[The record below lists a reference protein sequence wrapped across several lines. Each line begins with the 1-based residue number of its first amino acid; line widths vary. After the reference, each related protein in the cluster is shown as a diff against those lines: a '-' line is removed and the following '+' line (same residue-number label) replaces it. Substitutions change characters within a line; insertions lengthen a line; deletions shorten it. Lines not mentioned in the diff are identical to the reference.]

1 LLHNR
6 NTPDALQIVNSS
18 ALKNINDSLDN
29 VSIKLLAG
37 SAAVSAVIVE
47 NTGNRYKDVQFWKV
61 LVYTSGITFCLLV
74 CLYVYIKGRLSSE
87 SETQVKASAAIK
99 ENFLANMSHEIRTP
113 LNAVLGFTNILQ
125 KTKLDNEQ
133 REYVDIIQTSGDNLL
148 SIVND
153 ILDLSK
159 IEAGMMR
166 IEEAPFRVSDIIST
180 VETMLKPKAEE
191 KNLKLIVNLDSDIP
205 EMVSGDAVRLTQILV
220 NLVSNSIKFTEEGG
234 VYLRVTMLKNE
245 NGAAK
250 LEFLVRDTGIGIPS
264 EKQST
269 IFDRFEQAEAETT
282 RRFGG
287 TGLGLSIV
295 KNLVDLQKGTIS
307 LFSQNGNGSSFTVEL
322 SFTICD
328 AEGTIKREIKKQA
341 TISDNSKS
349 KIRILIAEDNAMNQR
364 LIKHLMQSR
373 GYHFD
378 LVFNGIQAIESLKK
392 QTYDLVLMDI
402 QMPEMDGYTATGQI
416 RNELKLHIPVIAMTA
431 HAMSGERE
439 KCMRAGMNDYL
450 SKPIDEEILFDLIQK
465 YSRPNL
471 FDHKNILSGDKG
483 GKVIE
488 LRVNGNQTEDMRVIN
503 QEIKRKSLIH

>member
-1 LLHNR
+1 
-6 NTPDALQIVNSS
+6 
-18 ALKNINDSLDN
+18 
-29 VSIKLLAG
+29 
-37 SAAVSAVIVE
+37 
-47 NTGNRYKDVQFWKV
+47 
-61 LVYTSGITFCLLV
+61 
-74 CLYVYIKGRLSSE
+74 
-87 SETQVKASAAIK
+87 VKASAAVK

-125 KTKLDNEQ
+125 KTKLETEQ

-191 KNLKLIVNLDSDIP
+191 KKLQFVVNLDSQVP
-205 EMVSGDAVRLTQILV
+205 EIVSGDAVRLTQILV

-234 VYLRVTMLKNE
+234 VYLRVTMVKKE
-245 NGAAK
+245 NGVAK

-264 EKQST
+264 EKQPT

-295 KNLVDLQKGTIS
+295 KNLVELQKGTIS

-322 SFTICD
+322 SFKICD
-328 AEGTIKREIKKQA
+328 VESTAKREIKKQA
-341 TISDNSKS
+341 NISDNSKS
-349 KIRILIAEDNAMNQR
+349 KIKVLIAEDNAMNQR

-392 QTYDLVLMDI
+392 QTYDMVLMDI
-402 QMPEMDGYTATGQI
+402 QMPEMDGYTATRQI
-416 RNELKLHIPVIAMTA
+416 RNELNLHIPIIAMTA
-431 HAMSGERE
+431 HAMSGEKE
-439 KCMRAGMNDYL
+439 KCIRAGMNDYL
-450 SKPIDEEILFDLIQK
+450 SKPIDEEILFDLIQQ
-465 YSRPNL
+465 YSRPDL
-471 FDHKNILSGDKG
+471 FEHKKDLSGNKG
-483 GKVIE
+483 PKVIE
-488 LRVNGNQTEDMRVIN
+488 LRGGGNQNEDMTVFN
-503 QEIKRKSLIH
+503 QQAKRKSLVH